1 MLTPENWTV
10 VGVVLPITIALLAV
24 GVSWG
29 MQQQQMKNVNRWIEG
44 HERYSQLKD
53 QEMVLLRES
62 NAKLSMLADQ
72 GAQRLKFIEDVVLAT
87 LAARREP

>member
-62 NAKLSMLADQ
+62 NAKLSTLADQ

-87 LAARREP
+87 LAAKREP

>member
-1 MLTPENWTV
+1 MPVQTWV
-10 VGVVLPITIALLAV
+10 VIGVVLPLTVTLLGV
-24 GVSWG
+24 GISWG

-62 NAKLSMLADQ
+62 NAKLTTLADQ

-87 LAARREP
+87 LAAKRES